1 MDKLIE
7 FAISEFWVLLL
18 ILTFIT
24 RRKYLLVGALLLM
37 WKIGR
42 TGSVLYYLAMILALG
57 INLMEYD
64 INERQDPDYQ

>member
-64 INERQDPDYQ
+64 TNERQDPDYQ